1 MALIFAEGFDHY
13 GTVQYS
19 PTPGPG
25 YGDEYTDSQ
34 SRYNMLSGVWAEVP
48 TSAKVR
54 YAGDDVG
61 GYPFTPRTGRGSLGF
76 LTGTGAVHLR
86 RSLLGQKG
94 SGGAFVGVAFAVWMA
109 QLPSEGDSQVLVAF
123 LDSNTWASVGIL
135 VQPDGT
141 VTAHVTDT
149 WSSITSNNWETEATE
164 IGASAV
170 GAFLPGTWMHVE
182 VKLTIGASGAG
193 SVAVKL
199 NEESAFSSTS
209 VDTRGRHSIGSG
221 SYADNDSY
229 VSQVSFL
236 YNSGS
241 STNQLPI
248 FLDDIVAW
256 DSTGTV
262 GEVVTDWVG
271 DKNVVLQALAFD
283 SGDGGDYASLA
294 DDWTPVGVGVGE
306 GAKEAID
313 DFNDPDIWTT
323 DPYDD
328 TDLYPPPYYNG
339 RDTETYLVATAV
351 NDTSEFRTDVPDTI
365 TDIIGVVLVNSLR
378 KTQASSTK
386 VKASII
392 DGVTELA
399 GTERPVAQDFTY
411 YHDIIER
418 DASNTAWTYATLNAA
433 KVRIKRTV

>member
-13 GTVQYS
+13 GTVQYN
-19 PTPGPG
+19 PNIGLG
-25 YGDEYTDSQ
+25 YGDELSDSQ

-48 TSAKVR
+48 LSAKVR
-54 YAGDDVG
+54 YEGEDVG
-61 GYPFTPRTGRGSLGF
+61 GYPFTPRTGRASLGF
-76 LTGTGAVHLR
+76 LTGTGGIHLR

-109 QLPSEGDSQVLVAF
+109 QLPSDGDSQVLVSF
-123 LDSNTWASVGIL
+123 LDSNTYANVGIL

-141 VTAHVTDT
+141 VTAHVPDT
-149 WSSITSNNWETEATE
+149 WSGVSSNNWGTESDQ

-182 VKLTIGASGAG
+182 VKLTIGASG
-193 SVAVKL
+193 SVSVKL
-199 NEESAFSSTS
+199 NEESAFTASSVNTI
-209 VDTRGRHSIGSG
+209 GQHSIGYD
-221 SYADNDSY
+221 SYAANDSY

-236 YNSGS
+236 YNYGS

-256 DSTGTV
+256 DSTGTN
-262 GEVVTDWVG
+262 VVTDWVG

-283 SGDGGDYASLA
+283 SGDAGHTSLA
-294 DDWTPVGVGVGE
+294 NDWAVVGAT

-328 TDLYPPPYYNG
+328 TTLYPPPYYNG
-339 RDTETYLVATAV
+339 RDATSYLVATAA
-351 NDTSEFRTDVPDTI
+351 NQSSEFQTDVPDTI

-392 DGVTELA
+392 SGVTELS
-399 GTERPVAQDFTY
+399 GTERPVAHDFTY

-418 DASNTAWTYATLNAA
+418 DAGNALWTYATLNAA